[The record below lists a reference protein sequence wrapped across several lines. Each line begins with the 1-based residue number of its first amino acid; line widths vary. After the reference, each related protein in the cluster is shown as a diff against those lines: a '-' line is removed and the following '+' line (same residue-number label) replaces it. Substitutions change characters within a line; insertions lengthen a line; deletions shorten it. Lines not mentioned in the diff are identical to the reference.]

1 MRRMA
6 IVIAAVCSVLI
17 GSAARAS
24 AETLTGR
31 ISDAM
36 CGRSHDTKTEH
47 GKKMTDKECT
57 QACVQHG
64 SAYVFVTQDKIL
76 KIANQDFSGLKT
88 LAGDT
93 VKVTGDI
100 TGDTITV
107 AKIEKAK

>member
-1 MRRMA
+1 MRQLA
-6 IVIAAVCSVLI
+6 IVTAAACAVLI

-36 CGRSHDTKTEH
+36 CGRSHDTMTEH
-47 GKKMTDKECT
+47 GKKMTDKQCT
-57 QACVQHG
+57 QACVEHG
-64 SAYVFVTQDKIL
+64 SAYVFVTRDKIL
-76 KIANQDFSGLKT
+76 KVANQDFSGLKT
-88 LAGDT
+88 FAGDT

-100 TGDTITV
+100 KGDTITV